1 MTLKGLSNYLNMREP
16 YLHSDFLQST
26 SLPIIY
32 DTDLENFWT
41 QKSIIITYNKHFMF
55 WMKRSFLKL
64 YQKENFDNINQNS
77 NMSIQQK
84 IDINTNIEYQK
95 YQVAFN

>member
-1 MTLKGLSNYLNMREP
+1 
-16 YLHSDFLQST
+16 
-26 SLPIIY
+26 
-32 DTDLENFWT
+32 
-41 QKSIIITYNKHFMF
+41 
-55 WMKRSFLKL
+55 MKRSFLNL

-95 YQVAFN
+95 YQVQFNIYIAILLAIDMGSFTIKNRVWGKNLGTEHT